1 MMGFMRKI
9 IPYKVKKRIKRIL
22 GYEQREFTAEKEYI
36 LNINSTKR
44 FENKVAIITGGSG
57 AIGRAVALRLAIEG
71 AKVYVTGR
79 TESNLVKVVDEI
91 KNLGGKANFILLDV
105 NDSETIE
112 KAFKSIGIESNID
125 ILVNCAGGSSR
136 GQARLLHEQD
146 EEIVKEVIM
155 TNLLGSMYCSRQAAK
170 YMVKQG
176 SGKIINVSS
185 AVGMKGKAKFT
196 DYAAAK
202 AGIIGYTKS
211 LAIELGKYGI
221 TVNCITP
228 GFIQRGVFN
237 EEAADKLMSTNYLRK
252 IGTLEDVASLIAYVA
267 SDEAN
272 FITGENMVID
282 GGRTLGLLGDRYE

>member
-1 MMGFMRKI
+1 MSLVRKI
-9 IPYKVKKRIKRIL
+9 IPYKLKKRIKRIL

-36 LNINSTKR
+36 LNMSSSKR
-44 FENKVAIITGGSG
+44 FENKVAVITGGSG

-91 KNLGGKANFILLDV
+91 RNLGGKANFSLLDV
-105 NDSETIE
+105 NDSETI
-112 KAFKSIGIESNID
+112 KNAFQSIVVESNID

-136 GQARLLHEQD
+136 GQAKLLHEQD
-146 EEIVKEVIM
+146 EEIVKEVVM

-170 YMVKQG
+170 HMVNQK

-211 LAIELGKYGI
+211 LAIELGKYGVN
-221 TVNCITP
+221 VNCVTP
-228 GFIQRGVFN
+228 GFIQRGTFN
-237 EEAADKLMSTNYLRK
+237 EETADRLMRTNYLRK
-252 IGTLEDVASLIAYVA
+252 VGTLEDVASLIAYVA

-272 FITGENMVID
+272 FITGENIVID
-282 GGRTLGLLGDRYE
+282 GGRTLGLLGDSYE